1 VVARRNQSTDQHKR
15 TGTFARASILSAV
28 GLLALS
34 ALTLPGLGPPANA
47 AQADSEDQTGA
58 SASAPGTAS
67 VPLAGTFAYHADGN
81 ADGAIIHGAIHS
93 VSRIPGGT
101 VVYFSVAGPGAT
113 PGSVDRRPGLEE
125 DYNITAF
132 RSVAIIDG
140 AGLKRYQPL
149 AMGKNTCACSDQS
162 DLSNDDGTTVPLVG
176 YAVLPSLPQDL
187 KTVTVEF
194 GFGNLIT
201 GVPVDDAPPIPTVD
215 QGMVPLGHGW
225 PRLPDQQQMAEAD
238 PRTYTRDLV
247 RNSRNGAQT
256 EHERSG
262 STRLDLDSDVLFDTD
277 KATLRPDAK
286 ATVADVAKRLQDKG
300 TGKVTITGYTDD
312 RGSDSHNLK
321 LSKDRADSV
330 VKALRARVHKAGLTF
345 KTAGSGEKRPVAS
358 NDTEQGRQQ
367 NRRAEVPARVRG
379 PGADRTGGRRDAQRL
394 QWRLGTR
401 RWIGRRARRC
411 GARPRPRGRLECR
424 VPRGPCPRTRPRSR
438 SWVRR
443 RKPIRQ
449 GWVRAPWMLRAAR
462 SRWEPRR

>member
-1 VVARRNQSTDQHKR
+1 MVARRNQSTDEHKW
-15 TGTFARASILSAV
+15 TGQFAKASTLSAV

-47 AQADSEDQTGA
+47 APAESEDQAASEDMVGPEDQAGA
-58 SASAPGTAS
+58 SATAPGTAS
-67 VPLAGTFAYHADGN
+67 VPLAGTFTYHADGN

-101 VVYFSVAGPGAT
+101 AVYFSVGGPGVTA
-113 PGSVDRRPGLEE
+113 GAVDRRPGLDE

-132 RSVAIIDG
+132 RSVAIIDS

-162 DLSNDDGTTVPLVG
+162 DLSRYDGTAVPLVG
-176 YAVLPSLPQDL
+176 YAVLPSLPPDV

-201 GVPVDDAPPIPTVD
+201 GVPVDTAPPTPAVD
-215 QGMVPLGHGW
+215 AGIVPLGHGW
-225 PRLPDQQQMAEAD
+225 PRLPDQQQLAKAD
-238 PRTYTRDLV
+238 SRKYTRDLV

-262 STRLDLDSDVLFDTD
+262 STRLDLNSDVLFDTD

-286 ATVADVAKRLQDKG
+286 ATVADVAKRLADKG
-300 TGKVTITGYTDD
+300 TGTVQVTGYTDD

-330 VKALRARVHKAGLTF
+330 VKALRAQVHKAGLTF
-345 KTAGSGEKRPVAS
+345 ETAGSGEKHPVAS

-367 NRRAEVPARVRG
+367 NRRVAVEFSSE
-379 PGADRTGGRRDAQRL
+379 GG
-394 QWRLGTR
+394 
-401 RWIGRRARRC
+401 
-411 GARPRPRGRLECR
+411 
-424 VPRGPCPRTRPRSR
+424 S
-438 SWVRR
+438 
-443 RKPIRQ
+443 
-449 GWVRAPWMLRAAR
+449 
-462 SRWEPRR
+462 